1 MNSNFWIL
9 PITNSNQENR
19 EIFATRFALRSF
31 QGILAYF
38 DDVVIIS
45 DNQFVNQAFN
55 NIDTQN
61 NHSAT
66 SG

>member
-1 MNSNFWIL
+1 MNCNFWIRN
-9 PITNSNQENR
+9 IQIQENT
-19 EIFATRFALRSF
+19 EFFATWFALRSF
-31 QGILAYF
+31 QGILAYV

-45 DNQFVNQAFN
+45 DNQLVNQAFN

-61 NHSAT
+61 NHSPSA

>member
-1 MNSNFWIL
+1 MNLNSWI
-9 PITNSNQENR
+9 INIQTHEDR
-19 EIFATRFALRSF
+19 EFFATRFALRNF
-31 QGILAYF
+31 QGILAYL

-55 NIDTQN
+55 NFDTQN
-61 NHSAT
+61 NHSSSA

>member
-1 MNSNFWIL
+1 MNCNFWIT
-9 PITNSNQENR
+9 IIQTQENR
-19 EIFATRFALRSF
+19 EFFAAWLALRSF
-31 QGILAYF
+31 QGFLANF

-55 NIDTQN
+55 NIDTQI
-61 NHSAT
+61 NHSPSA

>member
-1 MNSNFWIL
+1 MNCNFWI
-9 PITNSNQENR
+9 TNIQTHEDR
-19 EIFATRFALRSF
+19 EFFATRFALRSF
-31 QGILAYF
+31 QGILAYL

-55 NIDTQN
+55 NIDTQI
-61 NHSAT
+61 NHSPSA

>member
-1 MNSNFWIL
+1 MNSNFWITY
-9 PITNSNQENR
+9 IQTQENR
-19 EIFATRFALRSF
+19 DFFATRFALRNF
-31 QGILAYF
+31 QGILAYI

-45 DNQFVNQAFN
+45 DNQFVNQALN

-61 NHSAT
+61 HHSSSA

>member
-1 MNSNFWIL
+1 MNSNFWITY
-9 PITNSNQENR
+9 IQTQENR
-19 EIFATRFALRSF
+19 EFFATRFALRSF

-45 DNQFVNQAFN
+45 DNQFVKQAFN

-61 NHSAT
+61 NHSAA